1 MRTQIAVFLFLSLL
15 AFSINV
21 DALEAVPG
29 WNATCVDSSTLLK
42 RADIYLNDTLY
53 PFNQSLDCPYG
64 CDTGRNICRK
74 WPQGA
79 IPGEYYMLFEI
90 VALAIL
96 FVGIFRLDIEERD
109 VKIFDVVISLFAVI
123 LFSLLALQGNN
134 VIDASTGE
142 AMQVVFVVYFNM
154 GFALFSLI
162 PFFWFLFKFIR
173 SVVEQ

>member
-1 MRTQIAVFLFLSLL
+1 MRTQIALFFFLSFL
-15 AFSINV
+15 AFSVNAQ
-21 DALEAVPG
+21 ALEAVPA
-29 WNATCVDSSTLLK
+29 WNTTCADSSVLDK
-42 RADIYLNDTLY
+42 SADIYLNDSLY
-53 PFNQSLDCPYG
+53 RFNQSLPCPYG
-64 CDTGRNICRK
+64 CDTGRGICRK
-74 WPQGA
+74 WPHGA

-134 VIDASTGE
+134 VIDTSTGE